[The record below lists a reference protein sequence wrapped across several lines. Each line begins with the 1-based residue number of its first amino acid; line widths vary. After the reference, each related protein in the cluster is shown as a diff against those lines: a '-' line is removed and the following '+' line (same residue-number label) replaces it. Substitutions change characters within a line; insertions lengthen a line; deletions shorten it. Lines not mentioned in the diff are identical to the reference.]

1 MQVLVTGEVSI
12 PEEEVMQIL
21 KHVWT
26 TIAIVAAMAIMAPA
40 QDQPKKEIKHVPIKQ
55 TSPASGQEMYKAYCA
70 VCHGTDGKGNGPAAQ
85 ALKTPPSDLT
95 TLAGKNGGKYPGLK
109 VSAIIRG
116 EDTVPAHGSKE
127 MPIWGNLFWELSAGH
142 PSEVQ
147 QRVANLNQYLE
158 SLQKK

>member
-1 MQVLVTGEVSI
+1 VLETGEVSI
-12 PEEEVMQIL
+12 PEEEGMQIL
-21 KHVWT
+21 KDVWT
-26 TIAIVAAMAIMAPA
+26 TIAIVAAMAIMASA

-55 TSPASGQEMYKAYCA
+55 TSPASGQEMFKAYCA

-85 ALKTPPSDLT
+85 SLKTPPSDLT
-95 TLAGKNGGKYPGLK
+95 TLAGKNGGKYPGLR

-142 PSEVQ
+142 QSEVQ